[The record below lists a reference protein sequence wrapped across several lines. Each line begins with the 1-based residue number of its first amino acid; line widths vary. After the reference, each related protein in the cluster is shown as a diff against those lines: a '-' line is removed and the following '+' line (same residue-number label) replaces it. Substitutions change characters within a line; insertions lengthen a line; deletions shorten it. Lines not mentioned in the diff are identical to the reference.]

1 MHHARDPVCVP
12 CGDAKRKGLWR
23 QVFLAVL
30 VRGYKF
36 TPLDINEAFT
46 TWPVGGEPV
55 AGLLMDIEKK

>member
-1 MHHARDPVCVP
+1 
-12 CGDAKRKGLWR
+12 LWR